1 MSLEYV
7 PGEWTGLATG
17 TGVVLLAPTVPPA
30 TVRAVWEALAA
41 GRPITHWLEI
51 IAGGGISSL
60 PAFGLVERT
69 PDGVRVLLRGDV
81 VVDVDGTEVAA
92 RGMSTWREVLVD
104 AATDIVVRTP
114 GTSGASGTSSTG
126 GPVGSVGE
134 SWPLLGGVVRAA
146 RIRVDLADAAPVAAV
161 VAVAGAGASAEA
173 PVAVIEES
181 APPVAAPVAAG
192 TAPALPTDL
201 PTVVADVELSPPAA
215 ETFDKPV
222 ADVPEHRDDESVS
235 LAEPVDVFEE
245 AGFGPA
251 ADGADDGVDEHVDVE
266 PDRDAA
272 SAVSAEPHAEGETAS
287 AEAPEA
293 GPEAEDASAE
303 ALETGLGAEGASAEE
318 RESAFGVDVSA
329 GALEP
334 PAEAEDED
342 ASAEALERGLGA
354 EGASAEERESA
365 FGVDVSA
372 GALEPPAEAEAEDAS
387 AEAPVPA
394 FGVAA
399 SAEEPVPGSGVRK
412 HAAGEPNEAAPDDD
426 AADDAGASAEA
437 PSLSDGDA
445 DDQAHHETYVGP
457 LPDIAPGGAVEPELP
472 EGGEPGDVQEPPDEP
487 AASEAPESGTV
498 IPTTSGR
505 YDPAEDPG
513 VDAAHADSDA
523 RGVDAE
529 ADAADASGADAD
541 ADAADAN
548 RADAYAAGDQGE
560 GESPVPPRPPEGTST
575 AEYEQV
581 GPVSSGLIDSLPWN
595 MPNARAA
602 DARPAAPSPV
612 PAFDPPTLHTS
623 VPPAAGGG
631 DAEIEGDHD
640 GETILVSHLRS
651 AYAQDAADAV
661 PNQPPSA
668 TIVPGVADD
677 ALYDEP
683 GPVIMLAVSS
693 GPRVPL
699 DRVVLI
705 GRAPESSRFAGALM
719 PRLVTVP
726 SPQQDIS
733 RTHVEVRLEG
743 DHVVVTDLRSTNGT
757 MVAVPGNDPR
767 RLHPGEGVPV
777 PVGSLI
783 DLGDGITIG
792 VESSGPPHG
801 QGH

>member
-30 TVRAVWEALAA
+30 TVRAVWDALAA

-60 PAFGLVERT
+60 PAFALVERT

-92 RGMSTWREVLVD
+92 RGMSTWREVLVE

-114 GTSGASGTSSTG
+114 GTDGMNGTGSL
-126 GPVGSVGE
+126 VGSVGE

-161 VAVAGAGASAEA
+161 LEVAGAGASAAAPAAVVEA
-173 PVAVIEES
+173 PVPSVD
-181 APPVAAPVAAG
+181 AAAEA
-192 TAPALPTDL
+192 APALPTDL
-201 PTVVADVELSPPAA
+201 PAPVADIELPTPTA
-215 ETFDKPV
+215 ETVDEPV

-235 LAEPVDVFEE
+235 MAGPVDVFEE
-245 AGFGPA
+245 AGFGPL
-251 ADGADDGVDEHVDVE
+251 ADEADDGVDEPVDAE
-266 PDRDAA
+266 SDRAAA
-272 SAVSAEPHAEGETAS
+272 SAEAAEPHGEDETAS
-287 AEAPEA
+287 AEAPET
-293 GPEAEDASAE
+293 GLEAEDASSE
-303 ALETGLGAEGASAEE
+303 A

-329 GALEP
+329 EAPEP
-334 PAEAEDED
+334 P
-342 ASAEALERGLGA
+342 
-354 EGASAEERESA
+354 
-365 FGVDVSA
+365 V
-372 GALEPPAEAEAEDAS
+372 EAEAAS
-387 AEAPVPA
+387 AEAPVPP
-394 FGVAA
+394 FGVDAP
-399 SAEEPVPGSGVRK
+399 AEEPVPGSGVGK
-412 HAAGEPNEAAPDDD
+412 HAAAEPDESALD
-426 AADDAGASAEA
+426 DDAGASAEA
-437 PSLSDGDA
+437 PPRSDGDV
-445 DDQAHHETYVGP
+445 DDLAHHETYVGP
-457 LPDIAPGGAVEPELP
+457 LPDLAPGGAVEPELP
-472 EGGEPGDVQEPPDEP
+472 EEAESGDAQEPRDEP

-505 YDPAEDPG
+505 YDPAEVP
-513 VDAAHADSDA
+513 A
-523 RGVDAE
+523 
-529 ADAADASGADAD
+529 
-541 ADAADAN
+541 
-548 RADAYAAGDQGE
+548 ADAYAAGDQGDD
-560 GESPVPPRPPEGTST
+560 ESPVPPRPPEGTPT

-612 PAFDPPTLHTS
+612 PAFDPPPLHTS
-623 VPPAAGGG
+623 VPPAASGGG

>member
-30 TVRAVWEALAA
+30 TVRAVWVALAA

-69 PDGVRVLLRGDV
+69 ADGVRVLLRGDV

-92 RGMSTWREVLVD
+92 RGMSTWREVLVE

-114 GTSGASGTSSTG
+114 GTSSASGTSSTG

-161 VAVAGAGASAEA
+161 VEVVGTGASAEA
-173 PVAVIEES
+173 PV
-181 APPVAAPVAAG
+181 
-192 TAPALPTDL
+192 
-201 PTVVADVELSPPAA
+201 VVGEAA

-251 ADGADDGVDEHVDVE
+251 ADGADDGVDEHVEVE
-266 PDRDAA
+266 PDRGAA
-272 SAVSAEPHAEGETAS
+272 PAEAAEPHAEAETAS

-293 GPEAEDASAE
+293 GPEAEGAFAE
-303 ALETGLGAEGASAEE
+303 ARETGLEAEGASAEA

-329 GALEP
+329 GAPEP
-334 PAEAEDED
+334 PTEAET
-342 ASAEALERGLGA
+342 
-354 EGASAEERESA
+354 
-365 FGVDVSA
+365 
-372 GALEPPAEAEAEDAS
+372 EDAS
-387 AEAPVPA
+387 AEAP
-394 FGVAA
+394 
-399 SAEEPVPGSGVRK
+399 SR
-412 HAAGEPNEAAPDDD
+412 
-426 AADDAGASAEA
+426 
-437 PSLSDGDA
+437 SDGDA

-472 EGGEPGDVQEPPDEP
+472 GGNEPGDAQEPPDEP

-505 YDPAEDPG
+505 YDPAEGPG
-513 VDAAHADSDA
+513 VDADHPDA
-523 RGVDAE
+523 S
-529 ADAADASGADAD
+529 DASGADAY
-541 ADAADAN
+541 ADASDASG
-548 RADAYAAGDQGE
+548 ADAYAAGDQGE
-560 GESPVPPRPPEGTST
+560 GESPVPPRPPEGTPT

-612 PAFDPPTLHTS
+612 PAFDPPALHTS
-623 VPPAAGGG
+623 VPPAASGGG

>member
-7 PGEWTGLATG
+7 PGEWTGLATE
-17 TGVVLLAPTVPPA
+17 TGVVLLAPTVPSA
-30 TVRAVWEALAA
+30 TVRAVWDALAA
-41 GRPITHWLEI
+41 GRPITQWLEI

-60 PAFGLVERT
+60 PAFALVERT
-69 PDGVRVLLRGDV
+69 ADGVRVLLRGDV

-92 RGMSTWREVLVD
+92 RGMSTWREVLVE

-114 GTSGASGTSSTG
+114 GAVGTA
-126 GPVGSVGE
+126 GPVDD
-134 SWPLLGGVVRAA
+134 SWPLVGGVVRAA
-146 RIRVDLADAAPVAAV
+146 RIRVDLADAAPAEPA
-161 VAVAGAGASAEA
+161 AGAGASAEA
-173 PVAVIEES
+173 S
-181 APPVAAPVAAG
+181 AAPAEAPAAGVDAPASSVDVPAAPEAAPVLPIGAL
-192 TAPALPTDL
+192 APM
-201 PTVVADVELSPPAA
+201 AD
-215 ETFDKPV
+215 
-222 ADVPEHRDDESVS
+222 ADVPTPAADAVDEAVAGVPEHADDESVS
-235 LAEPVDVFEE
+235 MAEPVDVFEE
-245 AGFGPA
+245 AGFGVA
-251 ADGADDGVDEHVDVE
+251 ADVADAGADDGVDELVDAE
-266 PDRDAA
+266 PDDAA
-272 SAVSAEPHAEGETAS
+272 AS
-287 AEAPEA
+287 TEAPVPA
-293 GPEAEDASAE
+293 FGVDASAE
-303 ALETGLGAEGASAEE
+303 EPVP
-318 RESAFGVDVSA
+318 AFGVDVSA
-329 GALEP
+329 GA
-334 PAEAEDED
+334 
-342 ASAEALERGLGA
+342 
-354 EGASAEERESA
+354 RESA
-365 FGVDVSA
+365 
-372 GALEPPAEAEAEDAS
+372 AEADDVAADE
-387 AEAPVPA
+387 PVPA
-394 FGVAA
+394 FGVDASPEAA
-399 SAEEPVPGSGVRK
+399 VPPFGMDTSAEAAVPAFGVDAAAESPVPEFGLGK
-412 HAAGEPNEAAPDDD
+412 HAAAEPEGPAL
-426 AADDAGASAEA
+426 ADDEDASAQ
-437 PSLSDGDA
+437 PLSPSDGDV
-445 DDQAHHETYVGP
+445 DDLAHHETYVGP
-457 LPDIAPGGAVEPELP
+457 LPDIATPGAEEPE
-472 EGGEPGDVQEPPDEP
+472 QEQPDEP
-487 AASEAPESGTV
+487 TAS
-498 IPTTSGR
+498 
-505 YDPAEDPG
+505 D
-513 VDAAHADSDA
+513 
-523 RGVDAE
+523 
-529 ADAADASGADAD
+529 ADAD
-541 ADAADAN
+541 ADADADTEADAPV
-548 RADAYAAGDQGE
+548 ADAYVAGGQGD
-560 GESPVPPRPPEGTST
+560 GESPVPPRPPEGTPT

-602 DARPAAPSPV
+602 DAQPAAPSPV
-612 PAFDPPTLHTS
+612 PAFDPPAVHTS
-623 VPPAAGGG
+623 VPTAATGAG

-640 GETILVSHLRS
+640 GETILVSHLRT

-792 VESSGPPHG
+792 VESSGSPHG

>member
-1 MSLEYV
+1 VVGVSLEYL
-7 PGEWTGLATG
+7 PGDWTGLAAG

-30 TVRAVWEALAA
+30 TVRAVWDALAA
-41 GRPITHWLEI
+41 GRPITQWLEI

-60 PAFGLVERT
+60 PAFALVERT

-92 RGMSTWREVLVD
+92 RGMSTWREVLVE
-104 AATDIVVRTP
+104 AATDIVVRSP
-114 GTSGASGTSSTG
+114 GPGGTSGTART
-126 GPVGSVGE
+126 VGE
-134 SWPLLGGVVRAA
+134 TWPLVGGVVRAA
-146 RIRVDLADAAPVAAV
+146 RIRVDLADAAPVAA
-161 VAVAGAGASAEA
+161 AVEAAAAGASAEA
-173 PVAVIEES
+173 PTGLAEAPAPGPDAPAPGPEARPAPAVEPPPAVAVTT
-181 APPVAAPVAAG
+181 PAA
-192 TAPALPTDL
+192 D
-201 PTVVADVELSPPAA
+201 VADGPAA
-215 ETFDKPV
+215 EDP
-222 ADVPEHRDDESVS
+222 AHAEDDS
-235 LAEPVDVFEE
+235 APMAAPVDVFAE

-251 ADGADDGVDEHVDVE
+251 DDRADDAEDDLVDGPVIAEFEDGDAGDDLVDEPVVAEFEDG
-266 PDRDAA
+266 DAF
-272 SAVSAEPHAEGETAS
+272 AEPLETQFEDETAS
-287 AEAPEA
+287 AQ
-293 GPEAEDASAE
+293 
-303 ALETGLGAEGASAEE
+303 T
-318 RESAFGVDVSA
+318 
-329 GALEP
+329 
-334 PAEAEDED
+334 
-342 ASAEALERGLGA
+342 
-354 EGASAEERESA
+354 
-365 FGVDVSA
+365 
-372 GALEPPAEAEAEDAS
+372 
-387 AEAPVPA
+387 
-394 FGVAA
+394 
-399 SAEEPVPGSGVRK
+399 
-412 HAAGEPNEAAPDDD
+412 
-426 AADDAGASAEA
+426 
-437 PSLSDGDA
+437 PSPSDGDV
-445 DDQAHHETYVGP
+445 DDLAHHETYVGP
-457 LPDIAPGGAVEPELP
+457 VPDIAPPGSVEPA
-472 EGGEPGDVQEPPDEP
+472 QDEP
-487 AASEAPESGTV
+487 AAEREEPGEPTASGAPESETASPVTPGTDV
-498 IPTTSGR
+498 Q
-505 YDPAEDPG
+505 A
-513 VDAAHADSDA
+513 DA
-523 RGVDAE
+523 V
-529 ADAADASGADAD
+529 AADAYVADAD
-541 ADAADAN
+541 VADADVA
-548 RADAYAAGDQGE
+548 DQGA
-560 GESPVPPRPPEGTST
+560 GESPVPPRPPEGTPT

-602 DARPAAPSPV
+602 DARPAEPSPV
-612 PAFDPPTLHTS
+612 PAFDPPAMHTS
-623 VPPAAGGG
+623 VPSAPSGAG

-640 GETILVSHLRS
+640 GETILVSHLRT

-683 GPVIMLAVSS
+683 RPVIMLAVSS

-792 VESSGPPHG
+792 VESSGSPHG